1 LSHPTA
7 NGHPVAFCAT
17 VGLYGRRG
25 RKRITR
31 IVVLPDYQGL
41 GIGMQL
47 AEHVAAYEASRG
59 FRCNLTASHP
69 AVIAHCQRSSRW
81 QLIGVKRAVKPSDQS
96 SHGGHVKSAVGRSV
110 VSFEFVPASPL
121 TPALSPE
128 YRGEGARL
136 TND

>member
-1 LSHPTA
+1 LSHPTSI
-7 NGHPVAFCAT
+7 GQPVAFCAT

-69 AVIAHCQRSSRW
+69 AVIAHCQRSAKW
-81 QLIGVKRAVKPSDQS
+81 QAIGIKRAPGRSFQT
-96 SHGGHVKSAVGRSV
+96 SHGEAVKTAVGRSV
-110 VSFEFVPASPL
+110 VSFEFVPELRPQL
-121 TPALSPE
+121 
-128 YRGEGARL
+128 RL
-136 TND
+136 CQW